1 MKLPC
6 KALIVHAVLVA
17 VAVVFAT
24 NAAAEEWQPKKPVE
38 FVIMAGPGGGAD
50 KMARLM
56 QTIIE
61 KHDLSSKP
69 VIPVNKAGG
78 SGAEALVYLKGKS
91 GDDHTIM
98 VTLNSFYTTPL
109 RQANLNIDPLEFT
122 PIARMAEDTFLLWVH
137 KDSGITNMD
146 EFVAAAKA
154 KGKDWVMAGTGK
166 AQEDELLTNFLNT
179 TYGLT
184 MRYVPFKGGGD
195 VAKQLAGQHA
205 DSTVNNP
212 SEALGFYESGD
223 VVPIAAFTKERLALF
238 PDVPTMGELGHPNAY
253 FMQRSVVGPP
263 GMSDEAATFYRRVFA
278 DVYKSAE
285 WQEYMKKKSLLGEF
299 MTGDELLSYWTNA
312 LANHEKLL
320 TEIGEIKK

>member
-6 KALIVHAVLVA
+6 KALIVHAVLAA

-50 KMARLM
+50 QMARLM
-56 QTIIE
+56 QSVIE
-61 KHDLSSKP
+61 KHDFSSKP

-109 RQANLNIDPLEFT
+109 RQANLKIDPLEFT

-137 KDSGITNMD
+137 KDSGVKTMD

-154 KGKDWVMAGTGK
+154 KGKDWIMAGTGK

-195 VAKQLAGQHA
+195 VAKQLAGRHA

-238 PDVPTMGELGHPNAY
+238 PDVPTLAELGHPNAY

-263 GMSDEAATFYRRVFA
+263 GMSDEAAKYYRRVFG
-278 DVYKSAE
+278 DVYDSAE
-285 WQEYMKKKSLLGEF
+285 WQDYMKKKSLLGEF
-299 MTGDELLSYWTNA
+299 ITGDELMSYWTNEM
-312 LANHEKLL
+312 ANHEELL
-320 TEIGEIKK
+320 SKTGEIKK